1 MLETAKILRFPPNLR
16 SAERSAAEVASA
28 AEALLFMKIDDR
40 IGADWQVLSDG
51 DVAQSVLSSLKSASN
66 SEPLRVCNESVA
78 IYQRLDKHA
87 TRVGSFDEKDY
98 FLGEFALLAG
108 QTFRITGQ
116 FEQAERWLDL
126 AEASFCH
133 TLNSSP
139 SILRV
144 AHARLV
150 VRYDMRRF
158 PEVLSL
164 LPSVTAGYQRLGMTE
179 ESQKA
184 KFLEAATLKETG
196 DLEAAFDCFSE
207 LLESLA
213 PGRGILRSLVL
224 TNMAEEYGRRGNHQL
239 SLDAYQQALSSA
251 DSTESSLASAQLK
264 SSIGSTFKIT
274 GQLRAAADC
283 FRASIS
289 EFLNLGIAARA
300 ASLRIVLSEVLLAD
314 GRDREAE
321 WEILAALPIIEA
333 QGMVTEGF
341 AAIGLL
347 KESVGRR
354 RTDVGA
360 LRDLN
365 SALQKF

>member
-1 MLETAKILRFPPNLR
+1 
-16 SAERSAAEVASA
+16 
-28 AEALLFMKIDDR
+28 
-40 IGADWQVLSDG
+40 
-51 DVAQSVLSSLKSASN
+51 
-66 SEPLRVCNESVA
+66 
-78 IYQRLDKHA
+78 
-87 TRVGSFDEKDY
+87 
-98 FLGEFALLAG
+98 
-108 QTFRITGQ
+108 
-116 FEQAERWLDL
+116 
-126 AEASFCH
+126 
-133 TLNSSP
+133 
-139 SILRV
+139 
-144 AHARLV
+144 
-150 VRYDMRRF
+150 
-158 PEVLSL
+158 
-164 LPSVTAGYQRLGMTE
+164 MTE

-274 GQLRAAADC
+274 GQLQAAADC
-283 FRASIS
+283 LRASIS

-321 WEILAALPIIEA
+321 WEILAALPTIEA

-347 KESVGRR
+347 KESVSRR
-354 RTDVGA
+354 RTDVEA
-360 LRDLN
+360 LRDLRV
-365 SALQKF
+365 ALQN